1 MWRGI
6 NISVRIRNIMMLR
19 MVRIVNIRWWEEVRI
34 VNIRWW
40 EEDKIVHLRW
50 WGIVHFRWRGIGII
64 RRRGI
69 VRILNL
75 YRNSYKLL
83 TYMVNINFAFF
94 LVNFVLYNL
103 VLSLTPETT
112 G

>member
-1 MWRGI
+1 ML
-6 NISVRIRNIMMLR
+6 LR

-34 VNIRWW
+34 V
-40 EEDKIVHLRW
+40 HLRW
-50 WGIVHFRWRGIGII
+50 WGIVII

-83 TYMVNINFAFF
+83 TYVVNIHFAFF